1 MTETLSR
8 DVREA
13 EADPGRRRNRNENKK
28 KRKQKRRKNLL
39 KKKSKKIE
47 SNPKKKGTRQ
57 GRKIRGRKHNGKP
70 SKKSGGRRNKSNG
83 RGGRKRKIKRN
94 KNQGKT
100 KNKKEKTPKCKNGK
114 CKRTKKLKRK
124 KKTQNNNENKG
135 KQTNNATSRQL
146 AGWDGPSGDIG
157 PVTAGTGQF
166 FSCNFFW
173 YTRDQS
179 LSRTQVQ
186 MGNRIIRFVK
196 VMETNSANAATAF
209 TEIIDA
215 LDFSTN
221 GGTSCPGHPEALEL
235 LKTLKECPKT
245 VPTICDVAAIPLYT
259 EEVKSNLI
267 LTDPNSCLSQ
277 STNYGKAYKD
287 CLFKNSKKD
296 HTTVCGCLEDG
307 ATAKPP
313 SRPPCLPNFFD
324 KVSKEVT
331 AQKKKCDIGNPDNP
345 SFTPGSWGDCK
356 KASQSAVQYVVG
368 GTNNC
373 MGGGPLTTVAPTN
386 RRMRLNQHFMK
397 FAGMK
402 QD

>member
-1 MTETLSR
+1 MEETLNR
-8 DVREA
+8 EVREA
-13 EADPGRRRNRNENKK
+13 EADPGRRGNKIENKK
-28 KRKQKRRKNLL
+28 KRKQRRKNNLL
-39 KKKSKKIE
+39 KKKSKK
-47 SNPKKKGTRQ
+47 SNLKSKPKRTRQ
-57 GRKIRGRKHNGKP
+57 GRKMRERKRNGKKI
-70 SKKSGGRRNKSNG
+70 KKSEGRRNKSKG
-83 RGGRKRKIKRN
+83 QKKRKWNIQDWKTRKTRN
-94 KNQGKT
+94 KKGKRPKDKKRSKQKKTNKLRRNKKT
-100 KNKKEKTPKCKNGK
+100 KTNKENKEKTN
-114 CKRTKKLKRK
+114 
-124 KKTQNNNENKG
+124 KTMS
-135 KQTNNATSRQL
+135 SRQL
-146 AGWDGPSGDIG
+146 AGWDGPSADVG
-157 PVTAGTGQF
+157 PVTAGTGQY

-331 AQKKKCDIGNPDNP
+331 DQKKKCDIGNPDNP

-397 FAGMK
+397 FAGLK